1 MQIVRLRDLIVLSG
15 APHREGG
22 AVTEKRDATAPEN
35 GPNGDDVVVTNQSR
49 RISKAR
55 RAADTFVVSYSR
67 KLRKDRL
74 LWTPFGALY
83 DPSVLEKLQALLA
96 VMTKEAA
103 EFNAYQSGGSGDCKI
118 RNYLLWEPLRDTR
131 KAAVEGW
138 ITRQIMD
145 GDPEATA
152 ALPKL
157 VAASRELPEQLP
169 DVRV

>member
-1 MQIVRLRDLIVLSG
+1 VQIVRLRDLIVISG

-22 AVTEKRDATAPEN
+22 AVSERRDAIASEHR
-35 GPNGDDVVVTNQSR
+35 DDYDVLVTQHSR
-49 RISKAR
+49 RISKTR
-55 RAADTFVVSYSR
+55 RQADTFVVSYSR

-83 DPSVLEKLQALLA
+83 DPSVLEKLQTLLA
-96 VMTKEAA
+96 QMTKEAA
-103 EFNAYQSGGSGDCKI
+103 EFNAMVGDCKI
-118 RNYLLWEPLRDTR
+118 RNYILWEPLRDTR

-157 VAASRELPEQLP
+157 VAASRELPEQLS